1 MIYVHVPFCGSFCT
15 YCDFYS
21 EIACPDRN
29 FDAYADEV
37 CREIL
42 RRTTEI
48 GSTLD
53 VNTLYIGGGTP
64 SVLPLPCLGRIISAA
79 RDAAGSNF
87 TELTVEVNPEDITE
101 KGGAYVRGLKDLGVN
116 RFSMGIQSLDDGIL
130 HWMNRR
136 HNADGARKA
145 YGILRHQGA
154 GNVSLDIIY
163 GISHLSDNTLLK
175 TVEEI
180 VSLGPEHISAYQLS
194 IEEGCALAEMI
205 RTGRYSEASDEQ
217 CLRQYRL
224 ICEVLKKAGYEHYEI
239 SNWARPGFRAVHNS
253 AYWTRQPY
261 VGIGPGA
268 HSLLYRSGAPEGGS
282 WTGGTRPSQTEFG
295 PLPLEPRAASP
306 SGPIC
311 RPSSATEQTRSWNSR
326 SVTGWKSESETLSGD
341 EIREEEIMLGLR
353 TVEGWNGRKLSEDE
367 WFVSD
372 DIISDI
378 LAQS

>member
-79 RDAAGSNF
+79 RDAVRSNF

-101 KGGAYVRGLKDLGVN
+101 KGEAYVRGLKDLGVN

-154 GNVSLDIIY
+154 GNISLDIIY
-163 GISHLSDNTLLK
+163 GISHLSDDILLK

-194 IEEGCALAEMI
+194 IEEGSALAEMV
-205 RTGRYSEASDEQ
+205 RTGRYSEATDEQ
-217 CLRQYRL
+217 CFRQYRL

-268 HSLLYRSGAPEGGS
+268 HSLLYRSGVPEGGS
-282 WTGGTRPSQTEFG
+282 WPGGTRPSQTEFG

-311 RPSSATEQTRSWNSR
+311 RPSSAPEQTRSWNSR

-367 WFVSD
+367 WFVSN